1 MSRTAEKI
9 YAFFLTFHH
18 HPTGGRFR
26 GYRFKVTEHHVLK
39 SNSGMQLSLAL
50 TLQIFRAKPGKPME
64 GRGGGGGMSRYYD
77 SSMVITLQPIQRNEL
92 VLWLVHGHHV
102 TANPGKRVGTMARPW
117 SSRYSQ
123 SRETSWYY
131 VLPMVITL
139 QPIQVNELV
148 LWLVHG
154 HHVTANPE
162 KRVGTMSRP
171 WSSRYSQSR

>member
-1 MSRTAEKI
+1 
-9 YAFFLTFHH
+9 
-18 HPTGGRFR
+18 
-26 GYRFKVTEHHVLK
+26 
-39 SNSGMQLSLAL
+39 
-50 TLQIFRAKPGKPME
+50 
-64 GRGGGGGMSRYYD
+64 
-77 SSMVITLQPIQRNEL
+77 MVNTLQPIQVNEL

-131 VLPMVITL
+131 GSSMVITL

-162 KRVGTMSRP
+162 KGVGTMARI
-171 WSSRYSQSR
+171 WSSRYSQSRERSWYYDSSMVITLQPIQINELVLWLVHGHHVTANPDKRVGTVARPWSSRYRLSRETRWYCG